1 MQKIAINELAA
12 RPNIGGLRPILM
24 FIFAVLVYKVA
35 KLFIATNKAVILSFS
50 SNTDIFIIELVSIQM
65 PALQFASMLSRLV
78 GAGLLAMIFGGNG
91 SLRTDG

>member
-1 MQKIAINELAA
+1 
-12 RPNIGGLRPILM
+12 M

-65 PALQFASMLSRLV
+65 PALQFASMLV
-78 GAGLLAMIFGGNG
+78 GAGLLAMILGGNG

>member
-1 MQKIAINELAA
+1 M
-12 RPNIGGLRPILM
+12 
-24 FIFAVLVYKVA
+24 A

-65 PALQFASMLSRLV
+65 PALQFASMLV
-78 GAGLLAMIFGGNG
+78 GAGLLAMILGGNG

>member
-1 MQKIAINELAA
+1 MA
-12 RPNIGGLRPILM
+12 LRPILM

-65 PALQFASMLSRLV
+65 PALQFASMLV
-78 GAGLLAMIFGGNG
+78 GAGLLAMILGGNG

>member
-1 MQKIAINELAA
+1 MQRIAINELAT

-65 PALQFASMLSRLV
+65 PALQFASMLV
-78 GAGLLAMIFGGNG
+78 GAGLLAMILGGNG